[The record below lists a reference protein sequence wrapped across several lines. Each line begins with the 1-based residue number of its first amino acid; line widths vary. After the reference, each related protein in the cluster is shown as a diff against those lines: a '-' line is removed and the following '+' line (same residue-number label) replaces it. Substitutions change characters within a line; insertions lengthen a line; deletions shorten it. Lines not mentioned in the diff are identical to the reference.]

1 MRLLSHPLNILSLAQ
16 QRLDVQSLRSFVSMA
31 ARAYFD
37 LWLSQRV
44 SKTFV
49 ATYLWSSSFW
59 HGKSLYFNQ
68 RLIIFLAAF
77 LMSFFQHRH
86 LCVDVPFG
94 TCFILFLCEHWPA
107 CLLWWLLPNSSVLFS
122 FATCKSCVNKRFFG
136 IFWKC
141 GDVCNLCFWELEQR
155 NNLDGIKLK
164 SCPLRLGFLFFLLR
178 RQRYGCLCPL
188 YTCWQK
194 SLMWH
199 WADV

>member
-1 MRLLSHPLNILSLAQ
+1 
-16 QRLDVQSLRSFVSMA
+16 MA

-77 LMSFFQHRH
+77 LMSFFNTDT
-86 LCVDVPFG
+86 CVWMCPLELA
-94 TCFILFLCEHWPA
+94 LFSFSANTGLHATLMAP
-107 CLLWWLLPNSSVLFS
+107 PSSSVPFS

-141 GDVCNLCFWELEQR
+141 GDVCNLCFWELDQR
-155 NNLDGIKLK
+155 NNPDGIKLK
-164 SCPLRLGFLFFLLR
+164 SCPLKLGFLFSF
-178 RQRYGCLCPL
+178 
-188 YTCWQK
+188 
-194 SLMWH
+194 
-199 WADV
+199 